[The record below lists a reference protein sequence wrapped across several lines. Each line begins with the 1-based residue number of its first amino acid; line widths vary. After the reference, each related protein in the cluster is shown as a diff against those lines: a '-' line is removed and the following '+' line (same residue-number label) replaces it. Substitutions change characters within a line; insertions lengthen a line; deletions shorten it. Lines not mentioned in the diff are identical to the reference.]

1 MKKIFFLLIILITSL
16 SGCSVE
22 VIEQEDQNTAETT
35 FEKSKVEYSDWTQI
49 DIGLN
54 IKQFLADTQNTITV
68 LRIDKNQYQWA
79 LAQDIKNPR
88 IVSQWQEKLRAE
100 IVINGS
106 YFDENN
112 NATGFLMIEKEKFGN
127 LSLNGKN
134 GYTGMLL
141 IKDNQPELRYLP
153 KENYKNEKVDFALQT
168 FPTLIY
174 NNKSLI
180 TEDSGKTARRTV
192 LAQAKD
198 GKTYII
204 ISESFISL
212 YKLAKWLENS
222 ELDINIA
229 INLDGGPSTGLI
241 VKDYYKSDSA
251 LIPNVIYLEAVSSRQ

>member
-1 MKKIFFLLIILITSL
+1 MKKIIIPLIFLIILL

-22 VIEQEDQNTAETT
+22 VIEQDDQNVAETT
-35 FEKSKVEYSDWTQI
+35 FELSKVEFTNWTQI

-54 IKQFLADTQNTITV
+54 IKQFIADNQNTITV
-68 LRIDKNQYQWA
+68 LRIDEDKYEWA
-79 LAQDIKNPR
+79 LAQDRSNPK
-88 IVSQWQEKLRAE
+88 IISQWQQKLKAE
-100 IVINGS
+100 IVINGG

-112 NATGFLMIEKEKFGN
+112 ESTGFLKIEGEKFGN
-127 LSLNGKN
+127 LSINGKN

-153 KENYKNEKVDFALQT
+153 AENYKNEKVNFALQT

-192 LAQAKD
+192 LAQTKD
-198 GKTYII
+198 KKTYII

-212 YKLAKWLENS
+212 YKLAQWLENS
-222 ELDINIA
+222 ELDISIA

-251 LIPNVIYLEAVSSRQ
+251 LVPNVVYLTAVGNR